1 MEELNKNQIVLLTL
15 LVSFVTSIATG
26 IVTVTLM
33 DQAPPQVTQTINRI
47 VERTIEKAV
56 PGETKIETVV
66 KEVPIVV
73 TEDKLIVEVI
83 NNTSPGAVR
92 ITDSEGQTLGTG
104 FIVNVN
110 GLVATAA
117 NLLPA
122 GSSGAED
129 ATSRSGRNSRN
140 NNTEDPKYQIYVGN
154 MEVFPATIIRTST
167 TTDVALLQMDLG
179 TLVSVSQ
186 IAGTG
191 GAGFRTPL
199 VLTLDSTEALPGQ
212 TVVAL
217 GLPDQGPINIS
228 GGLVSS
234 VVTDESGTDLI
245 RTTAANV
252 SNIGGPILSTKGKV
266 LGLSREVGVAVTSKM
281 ISQAIASISQ
291 PSS

>member
-66 KEVPIVV
+66 KEVPVIV
-73 TEDKLIVEVI
+73 TEDKLIVDVI
-83 NNTSPGAVR
+83 NKTSPGAVR
-92 ITDSEGQTLGTG
+92 ITTSAGQTLGTG
-104 FIVNVN
+104 FIVNAN

-117 NLLPA
+117 SILSITA
-122 GSSGAED
+122 GTVET
-129 ATSRSGRNSRN
+129 TSRSGRNSRN
-140 NNTEDPKYQIYVGN
+140 NEATESKYQIYVGST
-154 MEVFPATIIRTST
+154 EVFPATIVKTST

-179 TLVSVSQ
+179 TLASISQ
-186 IAGTG
+186 VAGTG
-191 GAGFRTPL
+191 GAGFRAPV
-199 VLTLDSTEALPGQ
+199 VLTLASTGALPGQ

-217 GLPDQGPINIS
+217 GLPDDGPINIS

-234 VVTDESGTDLI
+234 VATDENGIDLI

-252 SNIGGPILSTKGKV
+252 SNIGGPILNTAGEV
-266 LGLSREVGVAVTSKM
+266 LGLSLEAGVVVTSKM

-291 PSS
+291 SSS